1 MLWIMQARRVL
12 LVTTALVFAAID
24 LVHKSFAYAEF
35 HHARTP
41 YVTLIMG
48 ALIAALVI
56 LVPRLPSNL
65 AAVGAGAAC
74 GGALGNLVS
83 LLAWGQGVPDPFV
96 IAGATHGLAFNL
108 ADLFAVGGD
117 SLLLSVVILALRTEL
132 AALGAGDAFCVK
144 RSGGSQQRSTWQSA
158 EIIS

>member
-1 MLWIMQARRVL
+1 MLSSMRSRRL
-12 LVTTALVFAAID
+12 ILVSTALAFATVD

-41 YVTLIMG
+41 YVTLLMA

-56 LVPRLPSNL
+56 LVPRLPSNV
-65 AAVGAGAAC
+65 AAVGAGIAC

-83 LLAWGQGVPDPFV
+83 LLAWSQGVPDPLV

-108 ADLFAVGGD
+108 ADVFAVGGD
-117 SLLLSVVILALRTEL
+117 SVLLSVVILLGLRRRTALREP
-132 AALGAGDAFCVK
+132 V
-144 RSGGSQQRSTWQSA
+144 
-158 EIIS
+158 